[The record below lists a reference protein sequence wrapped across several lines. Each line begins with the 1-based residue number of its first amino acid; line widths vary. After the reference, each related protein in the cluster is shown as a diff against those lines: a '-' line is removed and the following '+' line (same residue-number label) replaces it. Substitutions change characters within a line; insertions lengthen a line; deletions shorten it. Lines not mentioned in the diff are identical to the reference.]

1 MRKFCTPQQL
11 RDVVHKFVPAS
22 CPMYASM
29 LQYID
34 KLPVP
39 AVDESSVEEK
49 EGTGKRHFLM
59 KAIRTLSVFAQ
70 SILGSIK

>member
-1 MRKFCTPQQL
+1 M
-11 RDVVHKFVPAS
+11 HKFVPAS
-22 CPMYASM
+22 CPTYASM

-49 EGTGKRHFLM
+49 EGNVKR
-59 KAIRTLSVFAQ
+59 RLS
-70 SILGSIK
+70 S